1 MNFSKETIKKLA
13 NLLLIDLNED
23 ETNMVYNEFEI
34 IDKNINKINE
44 IDNIK
49 EIEPMTHP
57 IDNFIV
63 ELREDKIEN
72 SIPKEDLL
80 SNSDNNDTE
89 CVVIPKVV

>member
-44 IDNIK
+44 IDNIN

-63 ELREDKIEN
+63 ELREDNIEK
-72 SIPKEDLL
+72 SIPKEELL

>member
-1 MNFSKETIKKLA
+1 MNFSKDTIKKLA
-13 NLLLIDLNED
+13 NLLLIDLTEE

-44 IDNIK
+44 IDNINQVK
-49 EIEPMTHP
+49 PMTHP

-63 ELREDKIEN
+63 ELREDNIEE
-72 SIPKEDLL
+72 SITKEELL
-80 SNSDNNDTE
+80 LNSDTNDSE